1 MVVVQKGNT
10 QRMSPDFDMSCFGA
24 IAELSCA
31 LIVKEQNL
39 IAGADGYVG
48 FSVVIVVTGR
58 ATYSIP
64 KTLESRALGR
74 VLKGSL
80 AAIEIERHM
89 SAAVWN
95 QHVGQAI
102 AVQIK
107 DANPRTGHLRTR
119 CLLLS

>member
-58 ATYSIP
+58 ATYSI
-64 KTLESRALGR
+64 L
-74 VLKGSL
+74 
-80 AAIEIERHM
+80 
-89 SAAVWN
+89 
-95 QHVGQAI
+95 
-102 AVQIK
+102 
-107 DANPRTGHLRTR
+107 
-119 CLLLS
+119 